1 MSNLTAMSVKAKLRL
16 TEAKLNDALIHM
28 KYLQKRVKICEFI
41 ISELDPNAVPPKGI
55 VQQKEFFRN
64 WKTRRENMNR
74 KRAMSYENTIERNF
88 INVLNKNAGRS
99 NGRRYSYV
107 FLMICFILRS
117 LSAHCYDFFAQ
128 IIALPAKAT
137 LYRHFKNAV
146 NHWKGTLLSVAN
158 VSDVIQLF
166 RSTYNLKHQ
175 EKVEIVLGVDAMS
188 LEPNV
193 KFSNVPIGSNY
204 LFLFHIMPLSSKQK
218 SMTLHAQA
226 MDSGVG
232 GDHVKERM
240 AQLIQMLKQHNFIVK
255 YKATD
260 GDRTYTVW
268 HDEAILKW
276 WPTYCE
282 KGLEEALK
290 VIENEE
296 AFPIG
301 DFLHLL
307 KNARSKIMNS
317 DVTIFYDGFYKFNAN
332 DLESILHLGKP
343 LTDYNTVGKM
353 KDSYALD
360 IFTIPNYFLLLK
372 NGKISEAYYI
382 LPYALWTEAVRNPT
396 YTPQQRLD
404 ILTVVLEIFAR
415 HKKTIATLNKDK
427 VSQNKSE
434 GKIQFVC
441 SEKAI
446 NRILNTIIAMIR
458 EIRIKP
464 FDLALDRMGTHPIE
478 CAFGLIRILS
488 HYKHDWETALTS
500 LARQLIVTEFSNAIG
515 LGVKIKGRVNIAGV
529 KLTGSNIENVYAQQ
543 ININVH
549 DWIESFYW
557 MMMTRNNNKEDTWG
571 KDNMEDAAR
580 LDRMNEWIKSFYE
593 SWQKTGITIEKC
605 YTGGPVSHLSIL
617 NRIMLF
623 DENVKQEDPD
633 CIHENTV
640 AVDEEKEECI

>member
-415 HKKTIATLNKDK
+415 HKKL
-427 VSQNKSE
+427 
-434 GKIQFVC
+434 
-441 SEKAI
+441 
-446 NRILNTIIAMIR
+446 L
-458 EIRIKP
+458 
-464 FDLALDRMGTHPIE
+464 LH
-478 CAFGLIRILS
+478 
-488 HYKHDWETALTS
+488 
-500 LARQLIVTEFSNAIG
+500 
-515 LGVKIKGRVNIAGV
+515 
-529 KLTGSNIENVYAQQ
+529 
-543 ININVH
+543 
-549 DWIESFYW
+549 
-557 MMMTRNNNKEDTWG
+557 
-571 KDNMEDAAR
+571 
-580 LDRMNEWIKSFYE
+580 
-593 SWQKTGITIEKC
+593 
-605 YTGGPVSHLSIL
+605 
-617 NRIMLF
+617 
-623 DENVKQEDPD
+623 
-633 CIHENTV
+633 
-640 AVDEEKEECI
+640 